1 MPGVCGSDRS
11 IGAVG
16 AKGFG
21 VGAGKKTAQVAVEQ
35 NGEVKRVLEKIAQA
49 KEMDLEG
56 WENALR
62 SAVLA
67 AGAGALE
74 ALLRGVG
81 CGREPE
87 AVWCTCGRR
96 MESRGI
102 QRKEVLT
109 ILGPVR
115 YERSRFECS
124 CGASRYPGDEM
135 LDIVGTSRSPGLR
148 RMMARSGSQSTFKEG
163 SEDLR
168 VYAGIRVSPKD
179 LERVAEGIGAD
190 MEEWAGAERQR
201 ALTSAAVHLRP
212 TIPVLY
218 VSYDGTGVPMTKV
231 EVAGRKGKQADGSA
245 KTREA
250 KLGCVFTQTTTDEE
264 GYAVR
269 DPESTT
275 FVGAIESAEA
285 FGERIYAES
294 VRRGLEAAKQV
305 VILGDGAQ
313 WVKNLA
319 QMHFPHAV
327 VIVDLYHARQHVSDL
342 CKVLF
347 AGAEKK
353 VERFRMRWWADL
365 NEGKVERIVL
375 QARLEAE
382 DIPDAGRAKKV
393 EGEIQYLEKNRE
405 HMRYA
410 QFRAQGLFVGS
421 GVIEA
426 GCKTVIGQRLKQSGM
441 EWSVRGANAI
451 ISLRSIIK
459 SGRFED
465 YWESRMAV

>member
-1 MPGVCGSDRS
+1 
-11 IGAVG
+11 
-16 AKGFG
+16 
-21 VGAGKKTAQVAVEQ
+21 
-35 NGEVKRVLEKIAQA
+35 VKRVLEKIARA
-49 KEMDLEG
+49 KRIDLEA
-56 WENALR
+56 WEDALR
-62 SAVLA
+62 SVVLA

-74 ALLRGVG
+74 TLLRGIG

-96 MESRGI
+96 MESQGVH
-102 QRKEVLT
+102 RKEVLT
-109 ILGPVR
+109 ILGRVR

-124 CGASRYPGDEM
+124 CGASRYPGDEL

-148 RMMARSGSQSTFKEG
+148 RMMARAGSQSTFKEG
-163 SEDLR
+163 CEDLR
-168 VYAGIRVSPKD
+168 VYAGIGVSPKD

-190 MEEWAGAERQR
+190 MEEWASTERHR
-201 ALTSAAVHLRP
+201 VLASARVPLQS
-212 TIPVLY
+212 TIPVFY
-218 VSYDGTGVPMTKV
+218 ISYDGTGVPMTKV
-231 EVAGRKGKQADGSA
+231 EVVGRKGKQADGSA

-250 KLGCVFTQTTTDEE
+250 KVGCVFTQTTTDEQ
-264 GYAVR
+264 GHPVR
-269 DPESTT
+269 DAESTT

-285 FGERIYAES
+285 FGERIYAEA
-294 VRRGLEAAKQV
+294 VRRGLEAAEQV

-319 QMHFPHAV
+319 QMHFPYAL

-347 AGAEKK
+347 AGSEKK
-353 VERFRMRWWADL
+353 VERFRMRWWDDL
-365 NEGKVERIVL
+365 NEGQVERIVL

-421 GVIEA
+421 GVVEA

-459 SGRFED
+459 SGRFEE
-465 YWESRMAV
+465 YWESRIAV